1 MQSRTLLHSVW
12 FIALAGLTAWSLIA
26 WATGALIS
34 GSGDWLSTLATQWI
48 ESPRKEALIDA
59 ALAWIESF
67 GVAAVWALWA
77 LGSLG
82 LVLTAVY
89 ATFLLLKRRAIEAL

>member
-12 FIALAGLTAWSLIA
+12 FIALAGLAAWSLIA

-34 GSGDWLSTLATQWI
+34 GSGDWLSALVTQWI
-48 ESPRKEALIDA
+48 DNPRKEALIDA
-59 ALAWIESF
+59 TLAWAESF
-67 GVAAVWALWA
+67 GVAAVWVLWM

-82 LVLTAVY
+82 LVLTAAY
-89 ATFLLLKRRAIEAL
+89 ATLLLRRRRSVEAM

>member
-1 MQSRTLLHSVW
+1 MPSRTLLHSVW
-12 FIALAGLTAWSLIA
+12 FIALAGLAAWSLIA

-34 GSGDWLSTLATQWI
+34 GSGDWLATLATQWI
-48 ESPRKEALIDA
+48 DNPRKEALIDT

-67 GVAAVWALWA
+67 GVAAVWVFWS

-89 ATFLLLKRRAIEAL
+89 ATLLLRKRRAVEAM